1 MVQIETIDLALR
13 GVTLPSDRVG
23 MVSLQPYLEL
33 SGAEPFQCTDAA
45 KPRQMAAVARALDVA
60 RSAHHGAPKTHFTIF
75 PEYSICGLDCV
86 QLIQD
91 AIAANNWPNASI
103 ILGGSD
109 ALSKAD
115 YTTLATQPNT
125 FVASENAPANIPDER
140 WINCMIVWVKGS
152 NGLVEK
158 WLQPKISPAWPE
170 QNVSFEHMFC
180 GKSVYTFR
188 GQFDNNRPFW
198 FSSLICYDWVASV
211 GTKKIWQWV
220 LEELEQQA
228 NAAGGDFPLSWFFV
242 IQHNS
247 KPSHDTFLS
256 EVGRFFDQ
264 NLLPSVRREN
274 TCLVFANSAGR
285 AIPGRSSVN
294 GQTSLIFSP
303 QTLFPVAANFAN
315 GICIPT
321 FCVGG
326 FHYRASNLLANYHDM
341 LFRERGACVHSFI
354 QVNPAALS
362 IGASGRQLA
371 LQNAS
376 VFPLPGTT
384 DVRAPSAPVPASVKW
399 LNDQLDNSP
408 SLTRYYANVPLAA
421 SADISH
427 DQTVGALRHIDGKKA
442 SDSVTLAAQQSSAK
456 NADEWS
462 DFEANAL
469 EHLIHTLDILT
480 LGNNAPSINHEKAHA
495 KVNLNGQGIDV
506 VAIRGESH
514 QSCYQHSEKYF
525 GMPRRQT
532 LLVTRDRDNN
542 FSQKKHGSILRTTN
556 TTLGQEAKITDPA
569 SNLLQIGYR
578 NLLDIFQQSIN
589 TGTIP
594 GAINAWLTS

>member
-188 GQFDNNRPFW
+188 GQFDNNRPVW

-228 NAAGGDFPLSWFFV
+228 NAAGSQRGDG
-242 IQHNS
+242 
-247 KPSHDTFLS
+247 T
-256 EVGRFFDQ
+256 
-264 NLLPSVRREN
+264 
-274 TCLVFANSAGR
+274 
-285 AIPGRSSVN
+285 
-294 GQTSLIFSP
+294 
-303 QTLFPVAANFAN
+303 
-315 GICIPT
+315 
-321 FCVGG
+321 
-326 FHYRASNLLANYHDM
+326 
-341 LFRERGACVHSFI
+341 
-354 QVNPAALS
+354 
-362 IGASGRQLA
+362 RQ
-371 LQNAS
+371 
-376 VFPLPGTT
+376 
-384 DVRAPSAPVPASVKW
+384 
-399 LNDQLDNSP
+399 
-408 SLTRYYANVPLAA
+408 
-421 SADISH
+421 
-427 DQTVGALRHIDGKKA
+427 
-442 SDSVTLAAQQSSAK
+442 
-456 NADEWS
+456 
-462 DFEANAL
+462 
-469 EHLIHTLDILT
+469 
-480 LGNNAPSINHEKAHA
+480 
-495 KVNLNGQGIDV
+495 
-506 VAIRGESH
+506 
-514 QSCYQHSEKYF
+514 
-525 GMPRRQT
+525 
-532 LLVTRDRDNN
+532 
-542 FSQKKHGSILRTTN
+542 
-556 TTLGQEAKITDPA
+556 
-569 SNLLQIGYR
+569 
-578 NLLDIFQQSIN
+578 
-589 TGTIP
+589 
-594 GAINAWLTS
+594 